1 MNVEL
6 VTIGDELL
14 LGFTVDTNA
23 ALLARELSEIGIA
36 ITRRATVGDDVAAI
50 VETLRDALDRTG
62 AVITTGGLG
71 PTADDRTRE
80 AVAELFGRALVPDDA
95 IAERL
100 RAWWSG
106 RGLPGGLPASNLVQA
121 LVPEGARVLENRH
134 GTAPG
139 LWLEDERGRWVA
151 VLPGVPREM
160 RGLLADEL
168 LPLLLARASGS
179 PASVVRSR
187 TIRTTG
193 IAESVLAERLATL
206 SRDVL
211 AADLAFLPSADGVDL
226 RLTVRDLPTA
236 DADALL
242 DRAAAL
248 VRSAAGP
255 HVYGEGDTD
264 LATTVLAAFRA
275 RGWRLAVAE
284 SCTGGMLGARL
295 TTPAGAS
302 DVLEGGVVSY
312 SNHVKTALLDVPE
325 RMLAEHGAVSEPVA
339 RQMASGVRAR
349 LAADVG
355 VGITGVA
362 GPGGGSEAKPVGT
375 VWIGLD
381 VNGELSAHLLHLP
394 GDRAEIRQ
402 RASQAALQ
410 LLLRAAG

>member
-23 ALLARELSEIGIA
+23 ALLARELGEIGVA
-36 ITRRATVGDDVAAI
+36 VTRRATVGDEVEAI
-50 VETLRDALDRTG
+50 ADTLRDALDRTG

-71 PTADDRTRE
+71 PTSDDRTRE
-80 AVAELFGRALVPDDA
+80 AVARLFGRPLTQDDEVA
-95 IAERL
+95 DGL

-106 RGLPGGLPASNLVQA
+106 RGLPGELPATNLVQA
-121 LVPEGARVLENRH
+121 LVPEGARVLRNRH

-139 LWLEDERGRWVA
+139 LWLEDGRGRWVA

-160 RGLLADEL
+160 RGMLADEL
-168 LPLLLARASGS
+168 LPLLRARASAA

-193 IAESVLAERLATL
+193 VAESVLAQRLSAST
-206 SRDVL
+206 REVL
-211 AADLAFLPSADGVDL
+211 AADLAFIPSSDGVDL
-226 RLTVRDLPTA
+226 RLTVRDMAGA
-236 DADALL
+236 DADELL

-248 VRSAAGP
+248 VRSAADS

-264 LATTVLAAFRA
+264 LAAVVLEACRA
-275 RGWRLAVAE
+275 RGWRVALAE

-295 TTPAGAS
+295 TGPAGAS
-302 DVLEGGVVSY
+302 DVLEGGVISY
-312 SNHVKTALLDVPE
+312 SNRVKTALLDVPE
-325 RMLAEHGAVSEPVA
+325 SMLAEHGAVSEPVA

-349 LAADVG
+349 LAVEVG

-362 GPGGGSEAKPVGT
+362 GPGGGSAAKPVGT

-381 VNGELSAHLLHLP
+381 VKGSVSAHLLHLP

-402 RASQAALQ
+402 RSSQAALQ
-410 LLLRAAG
+410 LLLRASR

>member
-1 MNVEL
+1 
-6 VTIGDELL
+6 
-14 LGFTVDTNA
+14 
-23 ALLARELSEIGIA
+23 LLARELSEIGVA
-36 ITRRATVGDDVAAI
+36 VTRRATVGDDVAAI

-71 PTADDRTRE
+71 PTSDDRTRQ
-80 AVAELFGRALVPDDA
+80 AVAELFGRRLLADDA
-95 IAERL
+95 VADRL

-106 RGLPGGLPASNLVQA
+106 RGLPGELPATNLVQA

-139 LWLEDERGRWVA
+139 LWMEDDGGLWVA

-168 LPLLLARASGS
+168 LPLLRTRASGS
-179 PASVVRSR
+179 PAIVVRSR

-193 IAESVLAERLATL
+193 IAESILAERLATL
-206 SRDVL
+206 SREVL
-211 AADLAFLPSADGVDL
+211 AADLAFIPSAYGVDL
-226 RLTVRDLPTA
+226 RLTVGGLPA
-236 DADALL
+236 GAADALL

-248 VRSAAGP
+248 ARAAAGS
-255 HVYGEGDTD
+255 HVYGEGETD
-264 LATTVLAAFRA
+264 LATTVLEACRA
-275 RGWRLAVAE
+275 RGWRLAIAE
-284 SCTGGMLGARL
+284 SCTGGMLGARI
-295 TTPAGAS
+295 TAPAGAS
-302 DVLEGGVVSY
+302 DVLEGGVISY
-312 SNHVKTALLDVPE
+312 SNDVKTALLDVPE
-325 RMLAEHGAVSEPVA
+325 SMLAEHGAVSEPVA
-339 RQMASGVRAR
+339 RQMARGVRAR
-349 LAADVG
+349 LATEVG

-381 VNGELSAHLLHLP
+381 VNGELSAYLLHLP

-402 RASQAALQ
+402 RASQAALH